1 MCVSERAGPP
11 EKPLTAISARY
22 TGVIVRSIRAASRR
36 WKTMLLALAAVC
48 AAAGGGAQRGFGGRF
63 RRPEPNA
70 PYDGAFRFCRIV
82 FRQNPYGDGNGW
94 SVDYP
99 RADINL
105 SYRLSELTT
114 TSVSRSADGRYN
126 HTAFPLTDAE
136 LYKCPFVMMTEPGGL
151 YFDDEEAARLKDY
164 LTRGGFLWAD
174 DFWGERAWSNW
185 AEQIGKALPSDTY
198 SFVDI
203 PQSHALF
210 HMLYQVDRVPQ
221 IPSID
226 FWAGT
231 GATSERGDQSAIPHA
246 RAIFDAQGHMMVLS
260 TFNTDFGDAFER
272 EGDSRAYF
280 DKFAGV
286 GYAFGINTL
295 LYAMTH

>member
-1 MCVSERAGPP
+1 MRSVRTAFGSWQAMLIA
-11 EKPLTAISARY
+11 LTS
-22 TGVIVRSIRAASRR
+22 AAS
-36 WKTMLLALAAVC
+36 V
-48 AAAGGGAQRGFGGRF
+48 AAGAQGGFGRF
-63 RRPEPNA
+63 RRLEPNA

-114 TSVSRSADGRYN
+114 TIVSRDVEGRYN
-126 HTAFPLTDAE
+126 HTAFPLTDPE
-136 LYKCPFVMMTEPGGL
+136 LSKCPFIMMTEPGGA
-151 YFDDEEAARLKDY
+151 YFDDEEAAHLRDY
-164 LTRGGFLWAD
+164 LMRGGFLWAD
-174 DFWGERAWSNW
+174 DFWGERAWDNW

-198 SFVDI
+198 SFVEI
-203 PQSHALF
+203 PLAHPFF
-210 HMLYQVDRVPQ
+210 HMLYQVDHVPQ

-226 FWAGT
+226 FWSSGL
-231 GATSERGDQSAIPHA
+231 GTSERGAQSAIPHA
-246 RAIFDAQGHMMVLS
+246 RAIFDAQGHMLVLS

-280 DKFAGV
+280 DEFAGV
-286 GYAFGINTL
+286 GYAFGINAL